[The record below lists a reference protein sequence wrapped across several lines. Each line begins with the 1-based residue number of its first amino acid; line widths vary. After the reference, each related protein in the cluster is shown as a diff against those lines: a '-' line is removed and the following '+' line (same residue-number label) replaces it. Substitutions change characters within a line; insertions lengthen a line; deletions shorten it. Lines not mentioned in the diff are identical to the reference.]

1 MLNLSPEAPMSDQSN
16 DPNAV
21 LAQHDSSLVRENADL
36 RARLAAYEESRVA
49 RPAFAGE
56 APRYYLNG
64 ACFLGDGMEQ
74 THYVTGTTLE
84 YWGEPNMDMAPL
96 NEPARRATDTM
107 IARLTEAGQRA
118 AAFNNREFRG
128 LVTDRNIL
136 IDQAMIDAKMK
147 AAAAAVPVILAPVA
161 HAEPPAMPHMPEA
174 QAQARRRNV
183 HSGLVGAVQAP
194 APPKPDLGA
203 GMAPPAPAPER
214 GAVVGRMGA

>member
-1 MLNLSPEAPMSDQSN
+1 MLQFTPEAPMSDQSN
-16 DPNAV
+16 DPNDALRLHDPV
-21 LAQHDSSLVRENADL
+21 ALAHENADL
-36 RARLAAYEESRVA
+36 RARLAAFEETRVA

-64 ACFLGDGMEQ
+64 PCFLGDGNEQ
-74 THYVTGTTLE
+74 THYATGTTLE
-84 YWGEPNMDMAPL
+84 YWGEPNMDMAPM
-96 NEPARRATDTM
+96 NDPARRATEGM

-147 AAAAAVPVILAPVA
+147 AAAAAVPAITAPVA
-161 HAEPPAMPHMPEA
+161 HTEPPAMSHLPE
-174 QAQARRRNV
+174 AQARRRNV
-183 HSGLVGAVQAP
+183 RSGLVGAVQAP

-214 GAVVGRMGA
+214 QVITGRMGV